1 MASSTNSSAGVYVGE
16 INRSQRAAPAT
27 TSVGVIVGA
36 SDRGPVGEATL
47 VTSQQEFLNL
57 FGKPNPRTSKMH
69 YCALEFLVEASRL
82 YVTRV
87 ADNTALTAAALL
99 TVDDVAAAT
108 PTLSLSVL
116 DDGLGVPQ
124 GRHDPMNTYVFDQL
138 QAGIENVVGLICAVN
153 PGSWNKEIKVKV
165 RPSTKRGSTAPD
177 DPKLFYIEVYLPISV
192 NPIESWPVTLGL
204 NQDGYGVQTQVE
216 QVVNTQSQFIRVLLN
231 PSCPPSLKF
240 LTSVSTNLLG
250 GSNGGPATDG
260 LIMQGWDLYSDPEQL
275 DCNILINA
283 GYATPAV
290 QQHMNALAV
299 SRRDCVAILDL
310 PTASQTVAGAVAYRT
325 GVLNID
331 SSYSAIYGPDLQIL
345 DTYNDMKISV
355 PPSGHVAAVYARTD
369 NVRALWFAPAGMT
382 RGFLEIR
389 GVTQVYNQGARDA
402 FEDVQINPVRVIPGK
417 GFFVWGADTLA
428 SEASALSDI
437 PVRRLMNFME
447 KSLARAS
454 LYSVF
459 DPNDQFLWMTLRDI
473 CDRFLGPIR
482 DARGLYWFQTICD
495 QRNNVAASIATGDV
509 HLDVYVQPTIFA
521 KRIRLNAIINKT
533 GVTVTGSFA

>member
-16 INRSQRAAPAT
+16 TNRSQRARPAT

-36 SDRGPVGEATL
+36 SDRGPVGETTL
-47 VTSQQEFLNL
+47 VTSQQDFLNL

-87 ADNTALTAAALL
+87 ADNNALTAGAILS
-99 TVDDVAAAT
+99 VDDVAAAT
-108 PTLSLSVL
+108 PVLNLSVL
-116 DDGLGVPQ
+116 DDGHGVPQ
-124 GRHDPMNTYVFDQL
+124 GRHDPLNTYVFDQL
-138 QAGIENVVGLICAVN
+138 APGIGNVVGLICAIN
-153 PGSWNKEIKVKV
+153 PGSWNKEITVKVK
-165 RPSTKRGSTAPD
+165 PSTKRGSTAPEN
-177 DPKLFYIEVYLPISV
+177 PKQFWVEVYTPVSA
-192 NPIESWPVTLGL
+192 NPVESFLVTLGF
-204 NQDGYGVQTQVE
+204 NQDGFGVQTQIE
-216 QVVNTQSQFIRVLLN
+216 QVINSQSQFIRVLLN
-231 PSCPPSLKF
+231 QSCPTDLKF
-240 LTSVSTNLLG
+240 LTTATAQLLG

-260 LIMQGWDLYSDPEQL
+260 MIMQGWDLYSDVEQL
-275 DCNILINA
+275 ECNILING
-283 GYATPAV
+283 GYTNAAV
-290 QQHMNALAV
+290 QQHIDALAR

-310 PTASQTVAGAVAYRT
+310 PSSAQTVAAAVAYRT
-325 GVLNID
+325 STLNID

-345 DTYNDMKISV
+345 DTYNDLQIWV

-369 NVRALWFAPAGMT
+369 NVKALWFAPAGMN
-382 RGFLEIR
+382 RGFLEIK
-389 GVTQVYNQGARDA
+389 GVNQVYNQGARDA
-402 FEDVQINPVRVIPGK
+402 FEDVQINPVRVIPSK
-417 GFFVWGADTLA
+417 GFFVWGANTLA

-473 CDRFLGPIR
+473 CDRFLGPIK
-482 DARGLYWFQTICD
+482 DGRGLYWFQTQCD
-495 QRNNVAASIATGDV
+495 QRNNPPSSIAAGDV
-509 HLDVYVQPTIFA
+509 HLDVYVQPTIYA
-521 KRIRLNAIINKT
+521 KRIKLNAIINKT